1 MNSATSTKYDLNKL
15 NKKITKSKTD
25 KIRWREVYYARWEEE
40 KRRSDEEWT
49 KWEEAFDAKWEEDK
63 RRDEE
68 RWQKWEEDDKMYWE
82 KEFEKDRHNLKKEED
97 KLKKMEEKLKQVK
110 LKHEKRKQEKKKQ
123 KIREE
128 EKKRQQERLKW
139 KKQDDERRRKA
150 EEIKERQQDDE
161 RRITDQMKPMQL
173 DEERIQI
180 DNLKQWKLE
189 LEERLNPSTKK
200 TNTDCCERRGCD
212 EELDIKFMHHT
223 DKQSGN
229 QDKYNMQVSE
239 EKLDDKDESKTCKS
253 KQQIKV
259 YEKAKIK
266 ESFKVI
272 ESNHQIY
279 RIGLEDMND
288 LTEQVCVQQN
298 IIQDTED
305 NKAINKPSE
314 QSTEHKIRMNQPIE
328 CVKVKDE
335 QEIKSELEDHKL
347 KQTVITKRCETELA
361 SYDNK
366 MIINEKHNEVTDNQ
380 IKYENEMIGTEM
392 QHYADT
398 QDDTECDVRNMQTN
412 QNLTEHGNKE
422 TQTCNDK
429 NDSTNKTRDDTY
441 EFAATEVNIEETLM
455 NNEEDDDLE
464 MINSTSDTMPDKN
477 TQMETN
483 SNDVT
488 DKEQVI
494 IPKLSIPNIQKGGKL
509 MQGNKDMKIQRK
521 MKSKYQDSKE
531 KYLDRDETTKE
542 TWINAE
548 PQTVIFISYKELLQG
563 TTLSVT
569 VSAVCLCR

>member
-1 MNSATSTKYDLNKL
+1 MNSATSNKYDLNQH
-15 NKKITKSKTD
+15 KKVTKSKTD
-25 KIRWREVYYARWEEE
+25 KIRWREVYYAKREEE

-49 KWEEAFDAKWEEDK
+49 KWEEDKRRNEERWKKWEEN
-63 RRDEE
+63 
-68 RWQKWEEDDKMYWE
+68 DKMYWE
-82 KEFEKDRHNLKKEED
+82 KEFEKDRHNWKKEE

-110 LKHEKRKQEKKKQ
+110 LKHEKRKQERKKQ
-123 KIREE
+123 KIQEE

-139 KKQDDERRRKA
+139 KKQEDERRKA
-150 EEIKERQQDDE
+150 EHIKERQQDDE
-161 RRITDQMKPMQL
+161 RRITDQTKQKQL
-173 DEERIQI
+173 DEERRTQI

-189 LEERLNPSTKK
+189 FEERFDPPTKK
-200 TNTDCCERRGCD
+200 TNTDLCKRRGCD

-223 DKQSGN
+223 DKQSEN
-229 QDKYNMQVSE
+229 QYNYKMQVSDQR
-239 EKLDDKDESKTCKS
+239 LDDKDETETCKS

-259 YEKAKIK
+259 CEKAKRK
-266 ESFKVI
+266 EPCKVT
-272 ESNHQIY
+272 ESNHQAY
-279 RIGLEDMND
+279 RIDLEDMNH
-288 LTEQVCVQQN
+288 LTEDACAEQN

-314 QSTEHKIRMNQPIE
+314 QSTEHKIRMNQLIE

-366 MIINEKHNEVTDNQ
+366 MIINEKHNEMTDNQ

-398 QDDTECDVRNMQTN
+398 QDDTECEVRNMQTN

-464 MINSTSDTMPDKN
+464 MISSTSDTMPDKN

-483 SNDVT
+483 SNDVI

-494 IPKLSIPNIQKGGKL
+494 VPKLSVPNIQKGGKL
-509 MQGNKDMKIQRK
+509 MQGKKDMKIQRK